1 MALGLQ
7 ALGQVRG
14 NEATGA
20 GDADA
25 ELLALEVGEEVIL
38 GELGGVDG
46 HGEGEKGRRR
56 WGREDQLKKSDL
68 FFFVFFLAAARAVEI
83 RAVVAAPAAIKYD
96 KTPFFSSLP
105 PPPARQLPSISAID
119 LLIPLVLKFSMLHAA
134 QRKKKKG
141 FSSPSPSSSTS
152 SSPLIQLL
160 YR

>member
-46 HGEGEKGRRR
+46 HGEGEKG
-56 WGREDQLKKSDL
+56 
-68 FFFVFFLAAARAVEI
+68 
-83 RAVVAAPAAIKYD
+83 
-96 KTPFFSSLP
+96 
-105 PPPARQLPSISAID
+105 
-119 LLIPLVLKFSMLHAA
+119 
-134 QRKKKKG
+134 
-141 FSSPSPSSSTS
+141 
-152 SSPLIQLL
+152 
-160 YR
+160 